1 MSRADTIAV
10 RNGGEALHMN
20 TKETGERGSLNLAD
34 LGKALGY
41 MRYRAVMLA
50 KLFTDR
56 RRQGGRHIPVF

>member
-20 TKETGERGSLNLAD
+20 TKETGESCSLHLTD

-56 RRQGGRHIPVF
+56 RWQGGRHIPVF